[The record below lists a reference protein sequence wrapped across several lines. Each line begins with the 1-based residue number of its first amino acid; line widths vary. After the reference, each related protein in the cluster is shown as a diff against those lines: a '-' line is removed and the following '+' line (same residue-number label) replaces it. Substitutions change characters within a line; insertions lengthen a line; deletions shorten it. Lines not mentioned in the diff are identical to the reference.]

1 MVPLFS
7 VDQNRNAD
15 KYAIEQLRIPGVVL
29 MENASR
35 SIIEAVF
42 EKFNDI
48 NIFDEIGIVAGRGN
62 NGGDGFSVAR
72 QLVNR
77 GFKVNVIS
85 IPKKNEIKGDALVNY
100 NVLTRLAKRNK
111 NLKLKH
117 FNSLGD
123 LTILKNCSFIFDAV
137 LGTGTKGKL
146 KEPYTQII
154 DKLNSFPAYK
164 ISIDLPSGLDVHNA
178 SGDVVF
184 NADLTVS
191 LGELKTGLFY
201 YKGYIYTGEI
211 VKGSIG
217 IGTEYFDD
225 LSVENYLIE
234 PEDAYM
240 GLPYKAKDLH
250 KYSAGKVLVVA
261 GSGSLPGASFLTTES
276 ALKSGAGA
284 VFLVF
289 PKSIKELA
297 QARLK
302 SAITIP
308 YKDDNEYLSMKG
320 LKDIHTKMNWAD
332 VVAIGPG
339 LGRELQTVE
348 ALLTIFEHHKTT
360 KFVIDA
366 DAIFALNGKYKNYN
380 LKNNI
385 ITPHHKEFADL
396 LGVELSTLENDLL
409 NFGKRF
415 VKETGSYLVL
425 KGAPTIVFNPQGEV
439 FINSTGNPGMAKFG
453 SGDVLTGIIA
463 GFLAQTHG
471 KNIEKA
477 LISAVYLHSLS
488 ADLLAEINSE
498 LCINSEDI
506 LKNLPK
512 AIKFLEDSIVP
523 NT

>member
-1 MVPLFS
+1 MIPLFT
-7 VDQNRNAD
+7 VEQNRNAD
-15 KYAIEQLRIPGVVL
+15 MYAIEQLRISGVVL

-35 SIIEAVF
+35 SIVETVF
-42 EKFNDI
+42 EKFKDI
-48 NIFDEIGIVAGRGN
+48 NIFDEIGIISGKGN
-62 NGGDGFSVAR
+62 NGGDGFAVAR

-85 IPKKNEIKGDALVNY
+85 IPKRNEIKGDALVNY
-100 NVLTRLAKRNK
+100 NILTRLAIKNK

-117 FNSLGD
+117 FNSLRD
-123 LTILKNCSFIFDAV
+123 LALLKNCSFIFDAV

-146 KEPYTQII
+146 KEPYVQII
-154 DKLNSFPAYK
+154 NKLNSFPAYK

-178 SGDVVF
+178 TGDVVF
-184 NADLTVS
+184 DADLTVT

-201 YKGYIYTGEI
+201 GKGYVNSGEI
-211 VKGSIG
+211 GKGSIG
-217 IGTEYFDD
+217 IGSEYFDD
-225 LSVENYLIE
+225 LIVENYLVE
-234 PEDAYM
+234 PEDAYI
-240 GLPYKAKDLH
+240 GLPFKNKDIH
-250 KYSAGKVLVVA
+250 KYSAGKVLVIA

-276 ALKSGAGA
+276 VLKSGAGA
-284 VFLVF
+284 VFLAF
-289 PKSIKELA
+289 PQSIKELA
-297 QARLK
+297 QGRLK
-302 SAITIP
+302 SAITLP
-308 YKDDNEYLSMKG
+308 YKDDDECLNKES

-339 LGRELQTVE
+339 LGRDPQTIE

-366 DAIFALNGKYKNYN
+366 DAIFALNGKYKDFH
-380 LKNNI
+380 LKDNVV
-385 ITPHHKEFADL
+385 TPHHKEFADL
-396 LGVELSTLENDLL
+396 LGIELSIVENDLL

-425 KGAPTIVFNPQGEV
+425 KGAPTIIFNPQGEV

-453 SGDVLTGIIA
+453 SGDVLTGIIT

-471 KNIEKA
+471 KNIEKS

-488 ADLLAEINSE
+488 ADLLVETNSE

-506 LKNLPK
+506 LENLPN